1 VAEYHLGDA
10 LKSQG
15 HPIEALQCYY
25 HALAMNPSDPY
36 SHLGVAFY
44 EHQSEINLPDAL
56 EHYKKALERLDD
68 TSKGQVLV
76 NMGRL
81 YEKLGDPEHAR
92 SASRPPRS
100 CRREVSPDGGH
111 GHGRQPTPWAYD
123 PADILAIAC
132 SAATLISSCVRSF
145 T

>member
-1 VAEYHLGDA
+1 VDVWTHTLQVTSNNWVAEYHLGDA

-25 HALAMNPSDPY
+25 RALAMNSSDPY
-36 SHLGVAFY
+36 SHLGGAFY

-81 YEKLGDPEHAR
+81 YEKLGDPEHAQECFAAAAKL
-92 SASRPPRS
+92 SPRS
-100 CRREVSPDGGH
+100 
-111 GHGRQPTPWAYD
+111 
-123 PADILAIAC
+123 
-132 SAATLISSCVRSF
+132 
-145 T
+145 